1 MLCQLKAPLY
11 TAAVEGEDE
20 DEADAVT
27 AEEEEMEDDVAKR
40 REAVW
45 LGGIVEA
52 TPRCAIVR
60 VCVGNGNVVGAVM
73 RLARRPKFVLLT
85 IRGD

>member
-45 LGGIVEA
+45 LGE
-52 TPRCAIVR
+52 
-60 VCVGNGNVVGAVM
+60 
-73 RLARRPKFVLLT
+73 
-85 IRGD
+85 